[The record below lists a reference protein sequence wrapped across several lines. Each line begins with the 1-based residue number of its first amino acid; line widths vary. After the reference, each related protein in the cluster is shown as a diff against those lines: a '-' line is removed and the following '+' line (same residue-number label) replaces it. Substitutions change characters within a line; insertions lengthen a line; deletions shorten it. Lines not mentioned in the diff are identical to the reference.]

1 MRSST
6 DPLPINEWPDARSI
20 IYDTGGKP
28 ASVLRGF
35 LKKFQH
41 RAFFFPSS
49 FLQHYHTVHVI
60 TDAKYAVEKPADK
73 VPLWQSTLSAL
84 PKPDYSPSVGP
95 EWEYLRAL
103 GRSSLLDFAVYEEFR
118 GGKGS
123 LAAQNLSKVDQSY
136 ADIVARNEATFKS
149 TIPAEWQNS
158 DATKRYMSDL
168 DYYSSL
174 WYSTRVL
181 PLCLSCSDPCLTL
194 GQQSMQRRQN
204 SNSPV
209 ARCQTYLIAFSAM
222 FRALLS
228 LRVLPSMATSLPTWR
243 RSLRAAQETPSRSL
257 ASLVPRTCFQMVG
270 SWCVRRQTTTYNANE
285 NFHWCEGKGVLTVL
299 TYGAGV
305 H

>member
-1 MRSST
+1 MRFS
-6 DPLPINEWPDARSI
+6 
-20 IYDTGGKP
+20 
-28 ASVLRGF
+28 
-35 LKKFQH
+35 
-41 RAFFFPSS
+41 SS

-60 TDAKYAVEKPADK
+60 TDTQYAVEKPADK

-84 PKPDYSPSVGP
+84 PKPDYSSSVSA

-103 GRSSLLDFAVYEEFR
+103 GRSSLLDIAVYEEFR
-118 GGKGS
+118 GKGS

-174 WYSTRVL
+174 WHSTRVL

-194 GQQSMQRRQN
+194 GQQSTQRRQN
-204 SNSPV
+204 SNSLV

-228 LRVLPSMATSLPTWR
+228 LRVPSMATSLPTWR
-243 RSLRAAQETPSRSL
+243 RSLRAAQGTPSRSL
-257 ASLVPRTCFQMVG
+257 ASLVPRTCFQMAG
-270 SWCVRRQTTTYNANE
+270 SWCVRRQMTSNNANE
-285 NFHWCEGKGVLTVL
+285 NFHWCEGQAGVGLSCISQHSHMT
-299 TYGAGV
+299 AGV